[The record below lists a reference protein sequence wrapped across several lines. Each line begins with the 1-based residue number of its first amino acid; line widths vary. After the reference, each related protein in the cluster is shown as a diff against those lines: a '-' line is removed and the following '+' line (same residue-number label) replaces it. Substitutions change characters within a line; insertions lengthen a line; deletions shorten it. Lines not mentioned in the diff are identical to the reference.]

1 MTQPVEQFCSRGS
14 LNVTVV
20 VWFHRYATHLLKK
33 QWQPCIRVILMT
45 LNNNSQL
52 HFRYLDS
59 MFALDPELGEIVS
72 AMSFEGLSQDF
83 SVAKWASEDKIDS
96 RQYP

>member
-1 MTQPVEQFCSRGS
+1 
-14 LNVTVV
+14 
-20 VWFHRYATHLLKK
+20 
-33 QWQPCIRVILMT
+33 MT

-96 RQYP
+96 RQYPWGGGRLCSTAAWFNLP